1 MIEGNEHLRLDAFVS
16 LASALERADEMHE
29 ARTAV
34 VAAIDLARGLGDW
47 PSVGAAAAA
56 LNHAS
61 IWPNQPYPAVDHELI
76 ALLEDALR
84 TMPEVDSPERVLTLG
99 ALGTELM
106 HSADASRRDSASL
119 DAVAM
124 ALRLGDP
131 GLVAKALHARTFSL
145 KQPMAVEERKRVA
158 LELGALAC
166 EHDLGADVTL
176 LAELQIALAD
186 LALGDIPAVAARL
199 PRCIA
204 LLDLPV
210 GLALRSQ
217 LGFFRVLVEV
227 IRGRYGE
234 AIDRASEVHEL
245 FRRTRP
251 AEAEVFAF
259 AQRLTI
265 GHDLGALTEA
275 DLQAANSESAIG
287 FALALQLYSAIVL
300 FDLGRH
306 DEASA
311 RIPYRRGAVPDRPL
325 DYVTVFIDVAA
336 AHVAAELGDAAA
348 VPALLERLE
357 PMAGRWA
364 NAGTGAGSLGLVD
377 LAIARLHETAGDE
390 GAAREWFATAVDR
403 HERIGAP
410 AWLARSLLHQG
421 LFLGPDGAA
430 SLDRA
435 AALADT
441 YGLPIVADQVARARA

>member
-1 MIEGNEHLRLDAFVS
+1 MG
-16 LASALERADEMHE
+16 E

-76 ALLEDALR
+76 ALLENALR

-106 HSADASRRDSASL
+106 HSVDASRRDKSEPRCGRAWPC
-119 DAVAM
+119 
-124 ALRLGDP
+124 RLGDP
-131 GLVAKALHARTFSL
+131 VAGRKGPPRPHVLAEAAE
-145 KQPMAVEERKRVA
+145 AVEERKRVA
-158 LELGALAC
+158 AELGALAG
-166 EHDLGADVTL
+166 EHELGADVTL

-186 LALGDIPAVAARL
+186 LALGDIPAVADRL

-265 GHDLGALTEA
+265 GHDLGDLAEA
-275 DLQAANSESAIG
+275 DLLAANSESAIG
-287 FALALQLYSAIVL
+287 FALALQLYSAVML
-300 FDLGRH
+300 FDLGRR
-306 DEASA
+306 DEAIA
-311 RIPYRRGAVPDRPL
+311 RIPYRRGEVPERPL

-377 LAIARLHETAGDE
+377 LAIARLHATAGDDA
-390 GAAREWFATAVDR
+390 AAREWFATAVDR

-421 LFLGPDGAA
+421 VFLGPDGAA

>member
-1 MIEGNEHLRLDAFVS
+1 MRS
-16 LASALERADEMHE
+16 ASA
-29 ARTAV
+29 
-34 VAAIDLARGLGDW
+34 
-47 PSVGAAAAA
+47 
-56 LNHAS
+56 
-61 IWPNQPYPAVDHELI
+61 
-76 ALLEDALR
+76 
-84 TMPEVDSPERVLTLG
+84 
-99 ALGTELM
+99 
-106 HSADASRRDSASL
+106 SR
-119 DAVAM
+119 
-124 ALRLGDP
+124 
-131 GLVAKALHARTFSL
+131 
-145 KQPMAVEERKRVA
+145 
-158 LELGALAC
+158 LELGALAG
-166 EHDLGADVTL
+166 EHELGADVTL

-186 LALGDIPAVAARL
+186 LALGDIPAVADRL

-265 GHDLGALTEA
+265 GHDLGDLAEA
-275 DLQAANSESAIG
+275 DLLAANSESAIG
-287 FALALQLYSAIVL
+287 FALALQLYSAVML
-300 FDLGRH
+300 FDLGRR
-306 DEASA
+306 DEAIA
-311 RIPYRRGAVPDRPL
+311 RIPYRRGEVPERPL

-336 AHVAAELGDAAA
+336 AHVAAELDDAAA

-377 LAIARLHETAGDE
+377 LAIARLHATAGDDA
-390 GAAREWFATAVDR
+390 AAREWFATAVDR

-421 LFLGPDGAA
+421 VFLGPDGAA

-441 YGLPIVADQVARARA
+441 YGLPIVAEQVARARA